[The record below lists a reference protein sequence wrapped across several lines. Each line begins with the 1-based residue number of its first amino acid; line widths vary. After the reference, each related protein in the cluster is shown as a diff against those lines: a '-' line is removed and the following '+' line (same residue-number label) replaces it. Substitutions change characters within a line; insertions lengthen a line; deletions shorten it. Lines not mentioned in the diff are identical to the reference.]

1 MLLLQ
6 SRVYTE
12 MMKSNASLRALW
24 MKHGLKPT
32 SSGRSTAKKSS
43 VSPWPPCEIGFQSPA
58 AQSGACPQFAV
69 PIRGPVARFMI
80 PLTSYSASES
90 LGAEM
95 GLVLPMSD
103 FNYCDVFRVTMGD
116 SLSP

>member
-1 MLLLQ
+1 MPRAD
-6 SRVYTE
+6 SS
-12 MMKSNASLRALW
+12 MKLEGANRRSTKYQKEKCSHGGHGVHGVIDRYRALFCCLEW

-69 PIRGPVARFMI
+69 LKP
-80 PLTSYSASES
+80 
-90 LGAEM
+90 
-95 GLVLPMSD
+95 GL
-103 FNYCDVFRVTMGD
+103 
-116 SLSP
+116 